1 MSKLSTFILIVVC
14 VLLSTITA
22 QAQWYGSNTFEF
34 QYGNLPYEQNTDY
47 SSSYNQTNLY
57 YDSGNFSLFGKL
69 EQFYS
74 PIDERNYFDLTQR
87 RIQFQDDQF
96 RVRVG
101 NFYET
106 LGRGLLLRSYD
117 IPGSVFEDEFE
128 RTRYAFFRDLEGVAI
143 DYMTDR
149 FEIKAVRAQPLFNPL
164 PPNFKPDSLRRP
176 DLVEAIQSNFYA
188 TDDLNVGAILMRTNS
203 STSEFTEFGSLLI
216 DYNLNPNI
224 QLFSEYA
231 FDLDHAFSFDKD
243 ADAFGLYAGSNF
255 YYGGLGGSLEFKNY
269 RNLRLGSG
277 YNDPPSLIKE
287 HTYPVL
293 NRSTHVLDTAGETGF
308 QAEVYYNFDEGHN
321 LTINWTRA
329 VNDGF
334 ARFEYTEV
342 FVEGL
347 YQLNEDLSVKSF
359 IDYAQDDLKGED
371 DRWSFGLITE
381 NIFQNNLGV
390 VLDVQY
396 QQFNRS
402 FDPDNTSNVY
412 AALSLSF
419 SSDFIISGI
428 AEASTDPQ
436 LTDNP
441 KTFIDFED
449 DTRYWVGGNALYKAN
464 ENNTFEIFVGK
475 RRGGPACT
483 SGICYEILD
492 FEGAELRLTTRF

>member
-1 MSKLSTFILIVVC
+1 MRLHKRVVAAFLIV
-14 VLLSTITA
+14 LTTSTLS

-34 QYGNLPYEQNTDY
+34 QLGNLPYEQDTDY

-57 YDSGNFSLFGKL
+57 YDSGNFSLYGKL
-69 EQFYS
+69 EQFYT
-74 PIDERNYFDLTQR
+74 PIEERNFFDLTQR
-87 RIQFQDDQF
+87 RVQFQDDQF

-143 DYMTDR
+143 DYTAER

-176 DLVEAIQSNFYA
+176 DLVEALQANIYV

-203 STSEFTEFGSLLI
+203 NISDFQDYGSLLV
-216 DYNLNPNI
+216 DYNLNPNV

-231 FDLDHAFSFDKD
+231 FELDNAFSFDSD
-243 ADAFGLYAGSNF
+243 VDAFGLYAGSNF
-255 YYGGLGGSLEFKNY
+255 YYGGFGGSLEYKNY
-269 RNLRLGSG
+269 SNLRLGSG
-277 YNDPPSLIKE
+277 YNDPPSLIRE

-308 QAEVYYNFDEGHN
+308 QSEVYYNFEDGHN
-321 LTINWTRA
+321 ITFNWSRA

-334 ARFEYTEV
+334 ARFEFNE
-342 FVEGL
+342 FFIEGL
-347 YQLNEDLSVKSF
+347 YQVSDNLSVKSF
-359 IDYAQDDLKGED
+359 FDYAQDDLKGEE
-371 DRWSFGLITE
+371 DRLSIGLITE
-381 NIFQNNLGV
+381 NIFQNDLGV
-390 VLDVQY
+390 VLDLQY
-396 QQFNRS
+396 QQFTRS
-402 FDPDNTSNVY
+402 FDPDNTANVY
-412 AALSLSF
+412 AAFSLSF
-419 SSDFIISGI
+419 SSEFIISGI
-428 AEASTDPQ
+428 VEASTDPQ

-441 KTFIDFED
+441 RTFTTFEE
-449 DTRYWVGGNALYKAN
+449 DTRFWVGGNALYKAN
-464 ENNTFEIFVGK
+464 ENNTFEIFAGK

-492 FEGAELRLTTRF
+492 FEGIELRLTTRF